1 MFLVVTATFSVFM
14 TVWAMLMLAYLPLVS
29 EPEDHYNDASGLD
42 SDLEKVSDISS
53 DCSSD
58 SSFD

>member
-1 MFLVVTATFSVFM
+1 
-14 TVWAMLMLAYLPLVS
+14 MLAYLPLVS